1 MRWLTSS
8 LQSFNVY
15 LLVSQEISNRV
26 TWIKL
31 KKWVCWEF
39 CCTSCWGYFPE
50 WATYATVLEIARYCN
65 FLGQRLLYCTIQYL
79 LPNNQPI
86 PRHLRCHVI
95 HPLWWRRSLTRHT
108 TKGCTFQTCPSNIW
122 NTFTIHVQMMHHMVA
137 TTRSLY
143 LVCPY
148 NIGLMFCAKTNSNP
162 FNHQWA
168 CLTMMTGASMGILC
182 REIYITYTP
191 WPIPLI
197 V

>member
-1 MRWLTSS
+1 MKHEVTMMQLTLMMAMCCTTDSQPSQENTWQSTRAPMRWLTSS

-15 LLVSQEISNRV
+15 LLVSLEISNRV

-50 WATYATVLEIARYCN
+50 WATYATVLEIAPYCN
-65 FLGQRLLYCTIQYL
+65 FLGQRLLYCTTQYL

-108 TKGCTFQTCPSNIW
+108 TKGCTFQTCPSN
-122 NTFTIHVQMMHHMVA
+122 TLLLHDPTMPRFHVFLKCKYV
-137 TTRSLY
+137 SD
-143 LVCPY
+143 
-148 NIGLMFCAKTNSNP
+148 N
-162 FNHQWA
+162 
-168 CLTMMTGASMGILC
+168 CLDDST
-182 REIYITYTP
+182 
-191 WPIPLI
+191 
-197 V
+197 